1 MLINPTISSQNPIT
15 AMNPSNAQLTARRYR
30 AGDPIFSEGDQG
42 NFAYIIEEGQVEI
55 WTELHGDR
63 RVLNVLQPGSLFGE
77 LALVDA
83 KPRSASASA
92 LTDCILSLVTPDQV
106 NQRIDT
112 ADPILRLLLLVVIG
126 HFRSESN
133 NFRGTT
139 EPALVLDAALT
150 KTKLSLKE
158 RITDA
163 VDMIRLE
170 GEMKEAIAKEQFH
183 LVYQPIV
190 FMDDLRIEGFEALIR
205 WQSPKRGFVRPDR
218 FIEVAE
224 ATDLIIPIG
233 QWVIEQGLKDLK
245 TFQTKFNPNL
255 LMSFNI
261 VGRQTNS
268 EDFVPWLL
276 EKVDHYGLTPDK
288 VKLEIIERTLFS
300 GESSAPWIE
309 NCRSQGFALVL
320 DDFGTGYSSLQ
331 YLNEYKIDRVKI
343 DKSFVDGLGTNQN
356 SESICSAIL
365 QLSHALGM
373 TVVAEGIET
382 QAQLEILQSLG
393 CDYGQGYLFSRP
405 LRFDQVMVLD
415 QDAFR

>member
-1 MLINPTISSQNPIT
+1 
-15 AMNPSNAQLTARRYR
+15 MNPANAMLTTRHFR
-30 AGDPIFSEGDQG
+30 AGDLIFSEGENG
-42 NFAYIIEEGQVEI
+42 NFAYIVEEGEVEI

-63 RVLNVLQPGSLFGE
+63 RVLNVLKPGSLFGE
-77 LALVDA
+77 LALVDS
-83 KPRSASASA
+83 KPRSASVSA
-92 LTDCILSLVTPDQV
+92 LSDCILSVVTPEQV

-112 ADPILRLLLLVVIG
+112 ADPILRLLLLVVMS
-126 HFRSESN
+126 HFRSESS
-133 NFRGTT
+133 NFRGID
-139 EPALVLDAALT
+139 EPSPALDAALN
-150 KTKLSLKE
+150 KAKLSLKE

-163 VDMIRLE
+163 VDLIRLE
-170 GEMKEAIAKEQFH
+170 GEIQEAIAQGQFR

-205 WQSPKRGFVRPDR
+205 WQSPKRGFVPPDR
-218 FIEVAE
+218 FIGVAE

-245 TFQTKFNPNL
+245 TFHEQLNADL

-261 VGRQTNS
+261 VGRQTDA

-276 EKVDHYGLTPDK
+276 ATVAQYDTTPDK

-300 GESSAPWIE
+300 SDGSAPWIE

-343 DKSFVDGLGTNQN
+343 DKSFVDGLGTNNN

-382 QAQLEILQSLG
+382 QEQLEILQSLG
-393 CDYGQGYLFSRP
+393 CDYGQGYFFARP
-405 LRFDQVMVLD
+405 LTFDQVIALERKR
-415 QDAFR
+415 FR

>member
-1 MLINPTISSQNPIT
+1 
-15 AMNPSNAQLTARRYR
+15 MNPDHVLLTTRHFR
-30 AGDPIFSEGDQG
+30 AGDLIFSEGDQG
-42 NFAYIIEEGQVEI
+42 NYAYIVEEGQVEI
-55 WTELHGDR
+55 WTELQGDR
-63 RVLNVLQPGSLFGE
+63 RSLNILQPGSLFGE
-77 LALVDA
+77 LALVDS

-92 LTDCILSLVTPDQV
+92 FTDCILSLVTPEQV

-112 ADPILRLLLLVVIG
+112 ADPILRLLLLVVMS

-133 NFRGTT
+133 NFRGIDDTS
-139 EPALVLDAALT
+139 PVWDGVLGKA
-150 KTKLSLKE
+150 KLSLKA

-163 VDMIRLE
+163 VDLIRLE
-170 GEMKEAIAKEQFH
+170 GEMQEAIAKEQFR
-183 LVYQPIV
+183 LAYQPIV

-205 WQSPKRGFVRPDR
+205 WQSPKRGFVPPDR
-218 FIEVAE
+218 FIGVAE

-245 TFQTKFNPNL
+245 TFHRKFNPDL

-268 EDFVPWLL
+268 ENFIPWLL
-276 EKVDHYGLTPDK
+276 EAVGNHQLVPQRI
-288 VKLEIIERTLFS
+288 KLEIIERTLFN

-309 NCRSQGFALVL
+309 NCRSQGFSLVL

-343 DKSFVDGLGTNQN
+343 DKSFVDGLGSNRN

-365 QLSHALGM
+365 HLSHALGM

-382 QAQLEILQSLG
+382 QQQLEILQSLG
-393 CDYGQGYLFSRP
+393 CDYGQGYLFGKP
-405 LRFDQVMVLD
+405 LPFDQVMALEKSS
-415 QDAFR
+415 FR

>member
-1 MLINPTISSQNPIT
+1 
-15 AMNPSNAQLTARRYR
+15 MNPPNALLTTRHYR
-30 AGDPIFSEGDQG
+30 AGDLIFSQGDRG
-42 NFAYIIEEGQVEI
+42 NFAYIVEEGQVEI

-133 NFRGTT
+133 NFRGTD
-139 EPALVLDAALT
+139 EASPELDAALT
-150 KTKLSLKE
+150 KAKLSFKE

-170 GEMKEAIAKEQFH
+170 GEMQEAIAQEQFH

-190 FMDDLRIEGFEALIR
+190 FMEDLRIEGFEALIR
-205 WQSPKRGFVRPDR
+205 WQSPKRGFVSPDR
-218 FIEVAE
+218 FIPVAE

-233 QWVIEQGLKDLK
+233 QWVIERGLKDLK
-245 TFQTKFNPNL
+245 NLQTKFNSDL

-261 VGRQTNS
+261 VGRQTNNK
-268 EDFVPWLL
+268 DFIPWLL
-276 EKVDHYGLTPDK
+276 ATVACHGLTPDK

-382 QAQLEILQSLG
+382 QAQLEVLRSLG

-405 LRFDQVMVLD
+405 LPFDQVVALPKD
-415 QDAFR
+415 SFR